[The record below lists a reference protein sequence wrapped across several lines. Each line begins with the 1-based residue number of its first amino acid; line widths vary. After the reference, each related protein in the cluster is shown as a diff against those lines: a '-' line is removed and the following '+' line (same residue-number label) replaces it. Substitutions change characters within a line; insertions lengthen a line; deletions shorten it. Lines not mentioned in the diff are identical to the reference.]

1 MSNVFLA
8 AARAGLTNMYHPQVI
23 RNQETNLDSRVI
35 DMLVEEKFS
44 CGGVSPTTIMEAS
57 ALGGSL
63 VAQPLAFAGIQEGWG
78 TSKGIMMLTLC
89 TDQSPILEKYTKV
102 IGYITN
108 NSAPDGLSA
117 DAIFTPVFSWQES
130 KTLVASLGVDP
141 TQIKQEFGGFTD
153 YMTVNTE
160 QVINSPVTLRPS
172 DVLNSGMGVVLTR
185 QLADQAEHVGLD
197 YGEDNIGLAPSV
209 NASQQIQMLGIVNS
223 RRQNINPTMY
233 SAEILNQ
240 SINISQDMGVGNRL
254 DPQGMFE
261 QNQSGISADGF
272 VQSAYN
278 LAQKESSPSRDE
290 FVRSM
295 LYGLG
300 TGNLAGFTGWSISDL
315 AYVFPNLNDV
325 LDLNLYN
332 GGFQVNDYTQDTMNM
347 GTSNYGEIVAS
358 AITFNLMDVM
368 LRNGISAISITGSN
382 CDSFFDGN
390 VVMFPSNPATLIEND
405 PYIAQRIT
413 SFMETLDAQV
423 FRHLQGVD
431 KNSKC
436 PVRFSIESQLFGETV
451 VRTTIVN
458 ENNISNTGGF
468 EQTRVFPTYCLT
480 TFSPVLGDMQT
491 SMVAG
496 SNVVSNIQSYF
507 KGI

>member
-8 AARAGLTNMYHPQVI
+8 SARVGLTNAYHPQVI
-23 RNQETNLDSRVI
+23 RNQETNLDSRVV
-35 DMLVEEKFS
+35 DMLVDEKYR
-44 CGGVSPTTIMEAS
+44 CGGVTPTTIMEAS

-63 VAQPLAFAGIQEGWG
+63 VAQPLGFAGIQEGWG

-89 TDQSPILEKYTKV
+89 TDQNPILEKYTKI
-102 IGYITN
+102 IGYISN
-108 NSAPDGLSA
+108 NSAQDGLSS

-130 KTLVASLGVDP
+130 KTITASLGVDP
-141 TQIKQEFGGFTD
+141 TQIKQEFGGFND
-153 YMTVNTE
+153 YMTLNPE
-160 QVINSPVTLRPS
+160 QMISSAVTLRPN
-172 DVLNSGMGVVLTR
+172 DVMSSGMGEIITQ
-185 QLADQAEHVGLD
+185 QLADQAENVGLD
-197 YGEDNIGLAPSV
+197 LGNNNIGLAPSV
-209 NASQQIQMLGIVNS
+209 NAGQQLTVLGLISS

-240 SINISQDMGVGNRL
+240 SINISQDMGINNRL
-254 DPQGMFE
+254 DTQGIFE
-261 QNQSGISADGF
+261 QNNTGVNCDGF
-272 VQSAYN
+272 VKSAHN
-278 LAQKESSPSRDE
+278 LAQKEASPSRDE
-290 FVRSM
+290 FLRTM
-295 LYGLG
+295 LHGLG
-300 TGNLAGFTGWSISDL
+300 WGTLAGFTGFTINDM

-332 GGFQVNDYTQDTMNM
+332 SGFQVNDYTQDTMGM
-347 GTSNYGEIVAS
+347 GTSNYAEIVSS

-368 LRNGISAISITGSN
+368 LRNGISAINITGSN

-413 SFMETLDAQV
+413 SFMETLDGQV

-436 PVRFSIESQLFGETV
+436 PIRFSIESQLFGETV

-458 ENNISNTGGF
+458 ENNINTAGMF

-480 TFSPVLGDMQT
+480 TFSPILGDMNT
-491 SMVAG
+491 SMTAG
-496 SNVVSNIQSYF
+496 RNVVSNIQSYF